1 MGESRGQARA
11 RSDREVV
18 VSDMQGPSREP
29 SSGGI
34 VDMLFPYGIWL
45 VLGLVMVGFGIA
57 AGDPL
62 LTASA
67 AVVVLVGAL
76 VIRAMRRGEA

>member
-1 MGESRGQARA
+1 
-11 RSDREVV
+11 
-18 VSDMQGPSREP
+18 
-29 SSGGI
+29 
-34 VDMLFPYGIWL
+34 MLFPYGIWL